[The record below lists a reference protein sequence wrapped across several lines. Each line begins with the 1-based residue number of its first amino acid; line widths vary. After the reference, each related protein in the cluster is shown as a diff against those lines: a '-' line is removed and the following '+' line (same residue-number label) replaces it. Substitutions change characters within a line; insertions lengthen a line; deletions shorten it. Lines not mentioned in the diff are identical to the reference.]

1 MSIPTEN
8 YTYGFNFIFA
18 VLAMIPTVPILIYI
32 IVPVFYDNN
41 VVNCYEVGVNSRLSV
56 CLLLFIF
63 LFTHSIWR
71 CDLINALVNS

>member
-41 VVNCYEVGVNSRLSV
+41 VVNCYEVGVNSR
-56 CLLLFIF
+56 
-63 LFTHSIWR
+63 
-71 CDLINALVNS
+71 